1 MLWKFISSNVYSC
14 MGLTSRSLFAKKGL
28 RSPIHSVAQDGH
40 VWLIYRKSDL
50 GTALAQELRDEF
62 DIDVRVLGIM
72 SSSRMLLS
80 DTALD
85 LSSWREQFQE

>member
-1 MLWKFISSNVYSC
+1 M
-14 MGLTSRSLFAKKGL
+14 SLIFFL
-28 RSPIHSVAQDGH
+28 HSLD
-40 VWLIYRKSDL
+40 
-50 GTALAQELRDEF
+50 AQELRDEF

-85 LSSWREQFQE
+85 LSTWRDQFQE

>member
-1 MLWKFISSNVYSC
+1 MCGSY
-14 MGLTSRSLFAKKGL
+14 
-28 RSPIHSVAQDGH
+28 
-40 VWLIYRKSDL
+40 KSDL